1 MAETLKS
8 RVIPL
13 STGRRLVG
21 EWLHHARKV
30 PSLPLARDCQIA
42 PLVEARSRLAAPPS
56 WTAIL
61 MKAYGLVARDNPE
74 LRRMY
79 LTFPYRRLYEHDRSE
94 CALIVEREYQRE
106 TVVLAAKFVDIE
118 RKSLAELDGHINFFR
133 TAEVWSV
140 SEFRQLLRMACYPTW
155 VRRFG
160 VWRVLNWSGPLRARR
175 AGTFSMSSLGNFGVE
190 QIHPL
195 TPLTTYFT
203 FGPIQPDGRVT
214 LKIIYD
220 HRVMDGRC
228 VSRALV
234 DLENAVNTALLREVQ
249 AMIQLTAPMAPRF
262 LAAALAVG

>member
-1 MAETLKS
+1 MTMERFGG

-21 EWLHHARKV
+21 EILHHARKI

-42 PLVEARSRLAAPPS
+42 ALAEARSRLATPPS
-56 WTAIL
+56 WMAIL
-61 MKAYGLVARDNPE
+61 MKAYGLVALDRPE

-79 LTFPYRRLYEHDRSE
+79 LTFPYPRLYEHNRSE
-94 CALIVEREYQRE
+94 CALIVEREYQGE
-106 TVVLAAKFVDIE
+106 TVVLAAKLVGIE
-118 RKSLAELDGHINFFR
+118 HKSLLELDGHIHFFR
-133 TAEVWSV
+133 TAEVWTV
-140 SEFRQLLRMACYPTW
+140 SEFRQMLRLACYPKL

-175 AGTFSMSSLGNFGVE
+175 AGTFSMSSLGSFGVE

-203 FGPIQPDGRVT
+203 FGPIQPDGRVN

-220 HRVMDGRC
+220 HRVTDGRC
-228 VSRALV
+228 IARTLV
-234 DLENAVNTALLREVQ
+234 DLENVLNTFLLKELESANRLI
-249 AMIQLTAPMAPRF
+249 A
-262 LAAALAVG
+262 